1 MCLSTFHWK
10 TQTFS
15 LASSMMQIDM
25 IHCGVLRTA
34 LAKTR
39 GGTWDVMGDSI
50 ISLPHRD
57 VSDKRI
63 CYKKWLPW
71 GCLGV
76 LNNTGAMNLQQVVQ
90 FKLIGFT
97 LFDIKCSLF
106 MTDF

>member
-1 MCLSTFHWK
+1 
-10 TQTFS
+10 
-15 LASSMMQIDM
+15 
-25 IHCGVLRTA
+25 
-34 LAKTR
+34 
-39 GGTWDVMGDSI
+39 MGDSI

-106 MTDF
+106 ITDF

>member
-1 MCLSTFHWK
+1 
-10 TQTFS
+10 
-15 LASSMMQIDM
+15 MQIDM

-76 LNNTGAMNLQQVVQ
+76 
-90 FKLIGFT
+90 
-97 LFDIKCSLF
+97 
-106 MTDF
+106 

>member
-63 CYKKWLPW
+63 YYKKWLPW

-76 LNNTGAMNLQQVVQ
+76 
-90 FKLIGFT
+90 
-97 LFDIKCSLF
+97 
-106 MTDF
+106 

>member
-1 MCLSTFHWK
+1 MWCA
-10 TQTFS
+10 QNC
-15 LASSMMQIDM
+15 SSEN
-25 IHCGVLRTA
+25 
-34 LAKTR
+34 K
-39 GGTWDVMGDSI
+39 GGTQDVMGDSI

-106 MTDF
+106 ITDF